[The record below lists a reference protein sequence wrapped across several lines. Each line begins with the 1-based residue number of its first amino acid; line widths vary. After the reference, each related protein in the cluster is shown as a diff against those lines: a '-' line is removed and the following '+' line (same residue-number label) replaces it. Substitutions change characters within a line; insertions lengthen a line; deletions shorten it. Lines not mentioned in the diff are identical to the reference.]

1 MAFYKCLLVIVTVIT
16 LADNVPTPESTTLS
30 LGMLLR
36 KTVERRKQ
44 GILLY
49 VIPAMR
55 KIILLYVIHCKVDV
69 NT

>member
-36 KTVERRKQ
+36 KTAERRKQ
-44 GILLY
+44 GILLMFT
-49 VIPAMR
+49 AMR
-55 KIILLYVIHCKVDV
+55 KIILCYLLQI
-69 NT
+69 